1 MRANSG
7 SFSVTFLPV
16 IDATASAVLIPPG
29 VQRLGG
35 TSVFFTTA
43 SAYCSQPANPH
54 APQWA
59 CARTSSTA

>member
-7 SFSVTFLPV
+7 SFKVTFFPV
-16 IDATASAVLIPPG
+16 IPATASAVAAPPG

-35 TSVFFTTA
+35 TSAFFTTA

-54 APQWA
+54 APQ
-59 CARTSSTA
+59 